1 VLEPDVTLTDIGLA
15 IECAL
20 FSALLLRKGG
30 TPVRRWFGG
39 FFALLAAAAA
49 LGAVEH
55 GFVADKASLAGVIVW
70 TATLLAVGLAAVAG
84 WGAGARLVLG
94 RRGAR
99 AVTSGIAVAFAA
111 YAAVVLLGERR
122 FGAAIAF
129 YLPAALFLLV
139 AFLHA
144 ARSGDARVNAGAW
157 GLGLTFVAAA
167 VQQAR
172 VALHPRYFDHNALY
186 HLIQAAGLYLVFR
199 GARIATRVSAAPIGS
214 PRPRSKRGWP

>member
-1 VLEPDVTLTDIGLA
+1 MLEPDVTLTDLGLA

-20 FSALLLRKGG
+20 FSALLLREGG
-30 TPVRRWFGG
+30 TPARRWFGG
-39 FFALLAAAAA
+39 FFAVLAVAAA

-55 GFVADKASLAGVIVW
+55 GFVADKTSPAGVIVW
-70 TATLLAVGLAAVAG
+70 IATLLAVGLAAVAG
-84 WGAGARLVLG
+84 AGAGARLVLG
-94 RRGAR
+94 RRAAR
-99 AVTSGIAVAFAA
+99 AVTSGVAAAFAA

-122 FGAAIAF
+122 FAVAIAF

-139 AFLHA
+139 AFRLA
-144 ARSGDARVNAGAW
+144 ARSGDARANAGAW

-172 VALHPRYFDHNALY
+172 LALHPRYFDHNALY

-199 GARIATRVSAAPIGS
+199 GARTEARVASRRMHG
-214 PRPRSKRGWP
+214 